1 MDPQKHINAPIDIIV
16 SCIARRSQV
25 KRCGLV
31 DLSVIKSADMRD
43 AMRYEAEVLRFSYE
57 MQLHWSARFY
67 ALWAMCKK
75 SRKSKLFY
83 LLLTAVNRVFFFKET
98 GHNKHVCASICYINT
113 CMPIPCLCTI
123 IRHKL
128 FHKWTTFLNSKMQLK
143 FLTPERR
150 ANF

>member
-57 MQLHWSARFY
+57 MQLH
-67 ALWAMCKK
+67 
-75 SRKSKLFY
+75 
-83 LLLTAVNRVFFFKET
+83 
-98 GHNKHVCASICYINT
+98 
-113 CMPIPCLCTI
+113 
-123 IRHKL
+123 
-128 FHKWTTFLNSKMQLK
+128 
-143 FLTPERR
+143 
-150 ANF
+150 